1 MMEKLAEIK
10 DGTVFKSG
18 VTDRC
23 NLFLGYKKEDRST
36 DYELEKRRYLMKKL
50 KFDSYDGVCFLNG
63 LVFFAPVALLVR
75 TQAGVSEH
83 VFFLLQAL
91 LSGVIFLGEIPTG
104 FITDKIGY
112 RKSLILAQVLLL
124 GARSLLLAAFVS
136 RSLALFVVE
145 AVVEGIAACFTS
157 GTGSAY
163 LYNLYGENGYLV
175 KTAHAENFGI
185 AGFIIST
192 VAYAGIYKISGM
204 EGLLITTVVMDI
216 IAVVCS
222 FFLRSESSKTI
233 IADRKE
239 VQILAV
245 FKNKK
250 AFLFVISLAIFSI
263 AWLLINFF
271 YVVKLENC
279 GLPVEWMS
287 LIILSYSAVQMLAEP
302 ILGKLSDGKNGKSS
316 REKLPAVT
324 AATAGVAF
332 LLFGVVK
339 FRAAVLL
346 LMLILPL
353 LLNLPEYL
361 LMDLENQFVD
371 EAECGS
377 QRAATLSVLN
387 MGVNLVEILTL
398 SASAF
403 LTKIGIQWCFVF
415 VGCFLMAI
423 ALLFARIQK

>member
-1 MMEKLAEIK
+1 
-10 DGTVFKSG
+10 
-18 VTDRC
+18 
-23 NLFLGYKKEDRST
+23 
-36 DYELEKRRYLMKKL
+36 MKKL

-136 RSLALFVVE
+136 RSLVLFVVE

-163 LYNLYGENGYLV
+163 LYALYGENGYLV
-175 KTAHAENFGI
+175 KTAHAENFGT

-222 FFLRSESSKTI
+222 FFLRSESSKAV

-239 VQILAV
+239 VQILAI

-287 LIILSYSAVQMLAEP
+287 LIILSYSAVQMLSEP

-316 REKLPAVT
+316 RGKLPAVT

-339 FRAAVLL
+339 FRSAVLL

-361 LMDLENQFVD
+361 LMNLENQFVD

-415 VGCFLMAI
+415 VGCFLMVI

>member
-1 MMEKLAEIK
+1 
-10 DGTVFKSG
+10 
-18 VTDRC
+18 
-23 NLFLGYKKEDRST
+23 
-36 DYELEKRRYLMKKL
+36 MKKL

-83 VFFLLQAL
+83 IFFLLQAL

-112 RKSLILAQVLLL
+112 RKSLILAQVLLF

-163 LYNLYGENGYLV
+163 LYDLYGENGYLV
-175 KTAHAENFGI
+175 KTAHAENFGT

-222 FFLRSESSKTI
+222 FFLRSESSKTV

-271 YVVKLENC
+271 YVEKLENC

-302 ILGKLSDGKNGKSS
+302 ILGKLSDGKNGKSG

-361 LMDLENQFVD
+361 LMNLENQFVD

-415 VGCFLMAI
+415 VGCFLMVI

>member
-1 MMEKLAEIK
+1 
-10 DGTVFKSG
+10 
-18 VTDRC
+18 
-23 NLFLGYKKEDRST
+23 
-36 DYELEKRRYLMKKL
+36 MKKL

-63 LVFFAPVALLVR
+63 LVFFAPVALMVR

-136 RSLALFVVE
+136 RSLVLFVVE

-163 LYNLYGENGYLV
+163 LYALYGENGYLA
-175 KTAHAENFGI
+175 KTAHAGNFGT

-222 FFLRSESSKTI
+222 FFLRSESSKAV

-239 VQILAV
+239 VQILAI

-279 GLPVEWMS
+279 GLPVECMS

-302 ILGKLSDGKNGKSS
+302 ILEKLPVGKNGKSG
-316 REKLPAVT
+316 RKKLPAVT
-324 AATAGVAF
+324 AVTAGVAF
-332 LLFGVVK
+332 LLFGVIK

-371 EAECGS
+371 ETECGS

-423 ALLFARIQK
+423 AHLFARIQK

>member
-1 MMEKLAEIK
+1 
-10 DGTVFKSG
+10 
-18 VTDRC
+18 
-23 NLFLGYKKEDRST
+23 
-36 DYELEKRRYLMKKL
+36 MKKL

-83 VFFLLQAL
+83 IFFLLQAL

-112 RKSLILAQVLLL
+112 RKSLIWAQVLLL
-124 GARSLLLAAFVS
+124 GARSLLLAAFLS

-163 LYNLYGENGYLV
+163 LYALYGENGYLA
-175 KTAHAENFGI
+175 KTAHAGNFGT

-204 EGLLITTVVMDI
+204 EGLLITTVVTNI

-222 FFLRSESSKTI
+222 FFLRSESSKTV

-271 YVVKLENC
+271 YVEKLENC

-287 LIILSYSAVQMLAEP
+287 LIILIYSAVQMLAEP
-302 ILGKLSDGKNGKSS
+302 ILEKLSVGKNGKSG
-316 REKLPAVT
+316 RKKLLAVT
-324 AATAGVAF
+324 AVTAGVAF
-332 LLFGVVK
+332 LLFGVIK
-339 FRAAVLL
+339 LRAAVLL

-371 EAECGS
+371 ETECGS

-415 VGCFLMAI
+415 VGCFLMVI
-423 ALLFARIQK
+423 ALLFVRIQK

>member
-1 MMEKLAEIK
+1 
-10 DGTVFKSG
+10 
-18 VTDRC
+18 
-23 NLFLGYKKEDRST
+23 
-36 DYELEKRRYLMKKL
+36 MKKL
-50 KFDSYDGVCFLNG
+50 KFDSYDGVFFLNG

-83 VFFLLQAL
+83 IFFLLQAL

-136 RSLALFVVE
+136 RSLVLFVVE

-163 LYNLYGENGYLV
+163 LYALYGENGYLA
-175 KTAHAENFGI
+175 KTAHAGNFGT
-185 AGFIIST
+185 AGFIINT

-222 FFLRSESSKTI
+222 FFLRSESSKAV

-239 VQILAV
+239 VQILAI

-271 YVVKLENC
+271 YVEKLENC

-324 AATAGVAF
+324 AVTAGVAF
-332 LLFGVVK
+332 LLFGVIK

-371 EAECGS
+371 ETECGS

-423 ALLFARIQK
+423 AHLFARIQK

>member
-1 MMEKLAEIK
+1 
-10 DGTVFKSG
+10 
-18 VTDRC
+18 
-23 NLFLGYKKEDRST
+23 
-36 DYELEKRRYLMKKL
+36 MKKL

-83 VFFLLQAL
+83 IFFLLQAL

-136 RSLALFVVE
+136 RSLVLFVVE

-163 LYNLYGENGYLV
+163 LYALYGENGYLA
-175 KTAHAENFGI
+175 KTAHAGNFGT

-204 EGLLITTVVMDI
+204 EGLLITTVVMDV

-271 YVVKLENC
+271 YVEKLENC

-302 ILGKLSDGKNGKSS
+302 ILGKLSDGKNGKSG

-324 AATAGVAF
+324 AAAAGVAF

-361 LMDLENQFVD
+361 LMNLENQFVD
-371 EAECGS
+371 EAEFGS

>member
-1 MMEKLAEIK
+1 
-10 DGTVFKSG
+10 
-18 VTDRC
+18 
-23 NLFLGYKKEDRST
+23 
-36 DYELEKRRYLMKKL
+36 MKKL

-136 RSLALFVVE
+136 RSLVLFVVE

-163 LYNLYGENGYLV
+163 LYALYGENGYLV
-175 KTAHAENFGI
+175 KTAHAENFGT

-192 VAYAGIYKISGM
+192 VAYAGIYKISG
-204 EGLLITTVVMDI
+204 MDI

-239 VQILAV
+239 VQILAI

-287 LIILSYSAVQMLAEP
+287 LIILIYSAVQMLAEP
-302 ILGKLSDGKNGKSS
+302 ILGKLSDGKNGKSG
-316 REKLPAVT
+316 RGKLPAVT

-339 FRAAVLL
+339 FRSAVLL

-361 LMDLENQFVD
+361 LMNLENQFVD

-415 VGCFLMAI
+415 VGCFLMVI

>member
-1 MMEKLAEIK
+1 
-10 DGTVFKSG
+10 
-18 VTDRC
+18 
-23 NLFLGYKKEDRST
+23 
-36 DYELEKRRYLMKKL
+36 MKKL

-145 AVVEGIAACFTS
+145 AVVEGTAACFTS
-157 GTGSAY
+157 GTGSTY
-163 LYNLYGENGYLV
+163 LYDLYGENGYLV
-175 KTAHAENFGI
+175 KTAHAENFGT

-239 VQILAV
+239 MRLQADIRQQENSGDTMQKKQEKDSIRQILAV

-279 GLPVEWMS
+279 SLPVEWMS

-302 ILGKLSDGKNGKSS
+302 ILGKNGKFS

-324 AATAGVAF
+324 ATTAGVAF

-361 LMDLENQFVD
+361 LMNLENQFVD

>member
-1 MMEKLAEIK
+1 
-10 DGTVFKSG
+10 
-18 VTDRC
+18 
-23 NLFLGYKKEDRST
+23 
-36 DYELEKRRYLMKKL
+36 MKKL

-83 VFFLLQAL
+83 IFFLLQAL

-157 GTGSAY
+157 GTGSVY
-163 LYNLYGENGYLV
+163 LYALYGENGYLA
-175 KTAHAENFGI
+175 KTAHAGNFGT

-216 IAVVCS
+216 IAVVLS
-222 FFLRSESSKTI
+222 FYLRSESSKTI

-271 YVVKLENC
+271 YVEKLENC

-302 ILGKLSDGKNGKSS
+302 ILGKLSDGKNGKSG
-316 REKLPAVT
+316 RKKLPAVT

-361 LMDLENQFVD
+361 LMNLENQFVD

>member
-1 MMEKLAEIK
+1 
-10 DGTVFKSG
+10 
-18 VTDRC
+18 
-23 NLFLGYKKEDRST
+23 
-36 DYELEKRRYLMKKL
+36 MKKL

-83 VFFLLQAL
+83 IFFLLQAL

-112 RKSLILAQVLLL
+112 RKSLIWAQVLLF

-145 AVVEGIAACFTS
+145 AVVEGIAVCFTS

-163 LYNLYGENGYLV
+163 LYDLYGENGYLV
-175 KTAHAENFGI
+175 KTAHAENFGT

-239 VQILAV
+239 VQILAIL
-245 FKNKK
+245 KNKK

-302 ILGKLSDGKNGKSS
+302 ILGKLSDGKKGKSG
-316 REKLPAVT
+316 RGKLPAVT

-361 LMDLENQFVD
+361 LMNLENQFVD

>member
-1 MMEKLAEIK
+1 
-10 DGTVFKSG
+10 
-18 VTDRC
+18 
-23 NLFLGYKKEDRST
+23 
-36 DYELEKRRYLMKKL
+36 MKKL

-145 AVVEGIAACFTS
+145 AVVEGTATCFTS

-163 LYNLYGENGYLV
+163 LYALYGENGYLA
-175 KTAHAENFGI
+175 KTAHAGNFGT

-204 EGLLITTVVMDI
+204 EGLLITTVVMNI

-222 FFLRSESSKTI
+222 FYLRSESSKTV

-271 YVVKLENC
+271 YVEKLENC

-324 AATAGVAF
+324 AAAAGVAF

-361 LMDLENQFVD
+361 LMNLENQFVD

>member
-1 MMEKLAEIK
+1 
-10 DGTVFKSG
+10 
-18 VTDRC
+18 
-23 NLFLGYKKEDRST
+23 
-36 DYELEKRRYLMKKL
+36 MKKL

-83 VFFLLQAL
+83 IFFLLQAL

-163 LYNLYGENGYLV
+163 LYALYGENGYLA
-175 KTAHAENFGI
+175 KTAHAGNFGT

-204 EGLLITTVVMDI
+204 EGLLIITVVMDV

-316 REKLPAVT
+316 RGKLPAVT

>member
-1 MMEKLAEIK
+1 
-10 DGTVFKSG
+10 
-18 VTDRC
+18 
-23 NLFLGYKKEDRST
+23 
-36 DYELEKRRYLMKKL
+36 MKKL

-83 VFFLLQAL
+83 IFFLLQAL

-136 RSLALFVVE
+136 RSLVLFVVE

-163 LYNLYGENGYLV
+163 LYALYGENGYLA
-175 KTAHAENFGI
+175 KTAHAGNFGT

-204 EGLLITTVVMDI
+204 EGLLITTVVMDV

-222 FFLRSESSKTI
+222 FYLRSESSKTV

-271 YVVKLENC
+271 YVEKLENC

-339 FRAAVLL
+339 FRSAVLL

>member
-1 MMEKLAEIK
+1 
-10 DGTVFKSG
+10 
-18 VTDRC
+18 
-23 NLFLGYKKEDRST
+23 
-36 DYELEKRRYLMKKL
+36 MKKI

-83 VFFLLQAL
+83 IFFLLQAL

-163 LYNLYGENGYLV
+163 LYDLYGENGYLV
-175 KTAHAENFGI
+175 KTAHAENFGT

-216 IAVVCS
+216 IAVVCA
-222 FFLRSESSKTI
+222 FFLRSESSKAV

-239 VQILAV
+239 VQILAI

-271 YVVKLENC
+271 YVEKLENC

-287 LIILSYSAVQMLAEP
+287 LIILNYSAVQMLAEP
-302 ILGKLSDGKNGKSS
+302 ILGKLSDGKNGKSG

-324 AATAGVAF
+324 AAAAGVAF

-415 VGCFLMAI
+415 VGCFLMVI
-423 ALLFARIQK
+423 AHLFARIQK

>member
-1 MMEKLAEIK
+1 
-10 DGTVFKSG
+10 
-18 VTDRC
+18 
-23 NLFLGYKKEDRST
+23 
-36 DYELEKRRYLMKKL
+36 MKKI

-83 VFFLLQAL
+83 IFFLLQAL

-136 RSLALFVVE
+136 RSLVLFVVE

-163 LYNLYGENGYLV
+163 LYALYGENGYLA
-175 KTAHAENFGI
+175 KTAHAGNFGT

-222 FFLRSESSKTI
+222 FFLRSESSKAV

-239 VQILAV
+239 VQILAI

-302 ILGKLSDGKNGKSS
+302 ILEKLSDGKNGKSS

-324 AATAGVAF
+324 ATTAGVAF
-332 LLFGVVK
+332 LLLGVVK

>member
-1 MMEKLAEIK
+1 
-10 DGTVFKSG
+10 
-18 VTDRC
+18 
-23 NLFLGYKKEDRST
+23 
-36 DYELEKRRYLMKKL
+36 MKKL

-145 AVVEGIAACFTS
+145 AVVEGTATCFTS

-163 LYNLYGENGYLV
+163 LYDLYGENGYLV
-175 KTAHAENFGI
+175 KTAHAENFGT

-222 FFLRSESSKTI
+222 FFLRSESSKAV

-239 VQILAV
+239 VQILAI

-271 YVVKLENC
+271 YVEKLENC

-361 LMDLENQFVD
+361 LMNLENQFVD

-415 VGCFLMAI
+415 VGCFLMVI

>member
-1 MMEKLAEIK
+1 
-10 DGTVFKSG
+10 
-18 VTDRC
+18 
-23 NLFLGYKKEDRST
+23 
-36 DYELEKRRYLMKKL
+36 MKKL

-83 VFFLLQAL
+83 IFFLLQAL

-136 RSLALFVVE
+136 RSLVLFVVE

-163 LYNLYGENGYLV
+163 LYALYGENGYLA
-175 KTAHAENFGI
+175 KTAHAGNFGT

-222 FFLRSESSKTI
+222 FFLRSESSKAV

-239 VQILAV
+239 VQILAI

-302 ILGKLSDGKNGKSS
+302 ILEKLPVGKNGKSG
-316 REKLPAVT
+316 RKKLSAVT
-324 AATAGVAF
+324 AVTAGVAF
-332 LLFGVVK
+332 LLFGVIK

-371 EAECGS
+371 ETECGS

>member
-1 MMEKLAEIK
+1 
-10 DGTVFKSG
+10 
-18 VTDRC
+18 
-23 NLFLGYKKEDRST
+23 
-36 DYELEKRRYLMKKL
+36 MKKL

-136 RSLALFVVE
+136 RSLVLFVVE

-163 LYNLYGENGYLV
+163 LYALYGENGYLA
-175 KTAHAENFGI
+175 KTAHAGNFGT

-204 EGLLITTVVMDI
+204 EGLLITTVVMDV

-222 FFLRSESSKTI
+222 FYLRSESSKTI

-245 FKNKK
+245 FKTKK

-302 ILGKLSDGKNGKSS
+302 ILEKLSVGKNGKSG
-316 REKLPAVT
+316 RKKLPAVT
-324 AATAGVAF
+324 AVTAGVAF

-371 EAECGS
+371 ETECGG

-415 VGCFLMAI
+415 VGCFLMVI
-423 ALLFARIQK
+423 ALLFVRIQK

>member
-1 MMEKLAEIK
+1 
-10 DGTVFKSG
+10 
-18 VTDRC
+18 
-23 NLFLGYKKEDRST
+23 
-36 DYELEKRRYLMKKL
+36 MKKL

-145 AVVEGIAACFTS
+145 AVVEGTAACFTS

-163 LYNLYGENGYLV
+163 LYDLYGENGYLV
-175 KTAHAENFGI
+175 KTAHAENFGT

-204 EGLLITTVVMDI
+204 EGLLITTVVMNI

-222 FFLRSESSKTI
+222 FFLRSESSKTV

-271 YVVKLENC
+271 YVEKLENC

-302 ILGKLSDGKNGKSS
+302 ILGKLSDGKNGKSG
-316 REKLPAVT
+316 RKKLPAVT

-361 LMDLENQFVD
+361 LMNLENQFVD

>member
-1 MMEKLAEIK
+1 
-10 DGTVFKSG
+10 
-18 VTDRC
+18 
-23 NLFLGYKKEDRST
+23 
-36 DYELEKRRYLMKKL
+36 MKKL

-83 VFFLLQAL
+83 IFFLLQAL
-91 LSGVIFLGEIPTG
+91 LSGVISLGEIPTG

-112 RKSLILAQVLLL
+112 RKSLILAQVLLF

-163 LYNLYGENGYLV
+163 LYALYGENGYLA
-175 KTAHAENFGI
+175 KTAHAGNFGTS
-185 AGFIIST
+185 GFIIST

-204 EGLLITTVVMDI
+204 EGLLITTVVTNI

-222 FFLRSESSKTI
+222 FFLRSENSKTVT
-233 IADRKE
+233 ADRKE

-271 YVVKLENC
+271 YVEKLENC

-415 VGCFLMAI
+415 VGCFLMVI
-423 ALLFARIQK
+423 AHLFARIQK

>member
-1 MMEKLAEIK
+1 
-10 DGTVFKSG
+10 
-18 VTDRC
+18 
-23 NLFLGYKKEDRST
+23 
-36 DYELEKRRYLMKKL
+36 MKKL

-83 VFFLLQAL
+83 IFFLLQAL

-112 RKSLILAQVLLL
+112 RKSLIWAQVLLF

-163 LYNLYGENGYLV
+163 LYALYGENGYLA
-175 KTAHAENFGI
+175 KTAHAGNFGT

-222 FFLRSESSKTI
+222 FFLRSESSKAV

-239 VQILAV
+239 VQILAI

-316 REKLPAVT
+316 RGKLPAVT

>member
-1 MMEKLAEIK
+1 
-10 DGTVFKSG
+10 
-18 VTDRC
+18 
-23 NLFLGYKKEDRST
+23 
-36 DYELEKRRYLMKKL
+36 MKKL

-136 RSLALFVVE
+136 RSLVLFVVE

-163 LYNLYGENGYLV
+163 LYALYGENGYLV
-175 KTAHAENFGI
+175 KTAHAENFGT

-222 FFLRSESSKTI
+222 FFLRSESSKAV

-239 VQILAV
+239 VQILAI

-287 LIILSYSAVQMLAEP
+287 LIILIYSAVQMLAEP

-316 REKLPAVT
+316 RGKLPAVT

-361 LMDLENQFVD
+361 LMNLENQFVD
-371 EAECGS
+371 ETECGS

-423 ALLFARIQK
+423 AHLFARIQK

>member
-1 MMEKLAEIK
+1 
-10 DGTVFKSG
+10 
-18 VTDRC
+18 
-23 NLFLGYKKEDRST
+23 
-36 DYELEKRRYLMKKL
+36 MKKL

-83 VFFLLQAL
+83 VFFILQAL

-136 RSLALFVVE
+136 RSLVLFVVE
-145 AVVEGIAACFTS
+145 AVVEGIAVCFTS

-163 LYNLYGENGYLV
+163 LYALYGENGYLA
-175 KTAHAENFGI
+175 KTAHAGNFGT

-239 VQILAV
+239 VQILAI

-271 YVVKLENC
+271 YVEKLENC

-302 ILGKLSDGKNGKSS
+302 ILGKLSDGKNGKSG

-324 AATAGVAF
+324 AAAAGVAF

>member
-1 MMEKLAEIK
+1 
-10 DGTVFKSG
+10 
-18 VTDRC
+18 
-23 NLFLGYKKEDRST
+23 
-36 DYELEKRRYLMKKL
+36 MKKL

-83 VFFLLQAL
+83 VFFILQAL

-112 RKSLILAQVLLL
+112 RKSLILAQVLLF

-204 EGLLITTVVMDI
+204 EGLLITTVVMDV

-222 FFLRSESSKTI
+222 FYLRSESSKTI

-239 VQILAV
+239 VQILAI

-302 ILGKLSDGKNGKSS
+302 ILGKLSDGKNEKSG
-316 REKLPAVT
+316 REKLPTVT
-324 AATAGVAF
+324 AFIAGVAF

-361 LMDLENQFVD
+361 LMNLENQFVD
-371 EAECGS
+371 ETECGS

>member
-1 MMEKLAEIK
+1 
-10 DGTVFKSG
+10 
-18 VTDRC
+18 
-23 NLFLGYKKEDRST
+23 
-36 DYELEKRRYLMKKL
+36 MKKI

-145 AVVEGIAACFTS
+145 AVVEGTATCFTS

-163 LYNLYGENGYLV
+163 LYDLYGENGYLV
-175 KTAHAENFGI
+175 KTAHAENFGT

-222 FFLRSESSKTI
+222 FFLRSESSKAV

-239 VQILAV
+239 VQILAI

-361 LMDLENQFVD
+361 LMNLENQFVD

>member
-1 MMEKLAEIK
+1 
-10 DGTVFKSG
+10 
-18 VTDRC
+18 
-23 NLFLGYKKEDRST
+23 
-36 DYELEKRRYLMKKL
+36 MKKL

-63 LVFFAPVALLVR
+63 LVFFAPVVLLVR

-136 RSLALFVVE
+136 RSLVLFVVE
-145 AVVEGIAACFTS
+145 AVVEGIAACFTF

-163 LYNLYGENGYLV
+163 LYALYGENGYLA
-175 KTAHAENFGI
+175 KTAHAGNFGT

-204 EGLLITTVVMDI
+204 EGLLITTVVMDV

-222 FFLRSESSKTI
+222 FYLRSESSKTI

-324 AATAGVAF
+324 ATTAGVAF

-361 LMDLENQFVD
+361 LMNLENQFVD

>member
-1 MMEKLAEIK
+1 
-10 DGTVFKSG
+10 
-18 VTDRC
+18 
-23 NLFLGYKKEDRST
+23 
-36 DYELEKRRYLMKKL
+36 MKKL

-83 VFFLLQAL
+83 IFFLLQAL

-112 RKSLILAQVLLL
+112 RKSLIWAQVLLF

-145 AVVEGIAACFTS
+145 AVVEGTATCFTS

-163 LYNLYGENGYLV
+163 LYDLYGENGYLA
-175 KTAHAENFGI
+175 KTAHAGNFGT

-222 FFLRSESSKTI
+222 FFLRSESSKTV

-271 YVVKLENC
+271 YVEKLENC

-302 ILGKLSDGKNGKSS
+302 ILGKLSDGKNVKSG
-316 REKLPAVT
+316 RGKLPAVT

-361 LMDLENQFVD
+361 LMNLENQFVD

-415 VGCFLMAI
+415 VGCFLMVI

>member
-1 MMEKLAEIK
+1 
-10 DGTVFKSG
+10 
-18 VTDRC
+18 
-23 NLFLGYKKEDRST
+23 
-36 DYELEKRRYLMKKL
+36 MKKL

-136 RSLALFVVE
+136 RSLVLFVVE

-163 LYNLYGENGYLV
+163 LYALYGENGYLA
-175 KTAHAENFGI
+175 KTAHAGNFGT

-204 EGLLITTVVMDI
+204 EGLLITTVVMNI

-222 FFLRSESSKTI
+222 FYLRSESSKTV

-271 YVVKLENC
+271 YVEKLENC

-302 ILGKLSDGKNGKSS
+302 ILGKLSDGKNGKSGK
-316 REKLPAVT
+316 EKLPTVT

-361 LMDLENQFVD
+361 LMNLENQFVD

-415 VGCFLMAI
+415 VGCFLMVI

>member
-1 MMEKLAEIK
+1 
-10 DGTVFKSG
+10 
-18 VTDRC
+18 
-23 NLFLGYKKEDRST
+23 
-36 DYELEKRRYLMKKL
+36 MKKL

-83 VFFLLQAL
+83 IFFLLQAL

-112 RKSLILAQVLLL
+112 RKSLIWAQVLLF

-136 RSLALFVVE
+136 RSLVLFVVE

-163 LYNLYGENGYLV
+163 LYALYGENGYLA
-175 KTAHAENFGI
+175 KTAHAGNFGT

-204 EGLLITTVVMDI
+204 EGLLIITVVMDV

-222 FFLRSESSKTI
+222 FYLRSESSKTI

-271 YVVKLENC
+271 YVEKLENC

-302 ILGKLSDGKNGKSS
+302 ILGKLSDGKNVKSG
-316 REKLPAVT
+316 RGKLPAVT

-339 FRAAVLL
+339 FRAAVLI

-415 VGCFLMAI
+415 VGCFLMVI

>member
-1 MMEKLAEIK
+1 
-10 DGTVFKSG
+10 
-18 VTDRC
+18 
-23 NLFLGYKKEDRST
+23 
-36 DYELEKRRYLMKKL
+36 MKKL

-83 VFFLLQAL
+83 IFFLLQAL

-112 RKSLILAQVLLL
+112 RKSLILAQVLLF

-163 LYNLYGENGYLV
+163 LYNLYGENGYLA
-175 KTAHAENFGI
+175 KTAHAGNFGT

-302 ILGKLSDGKNGKSS
+302 ILGKLSDGKNGKSG

-361 LMDLENQFVD
+361 LMNLENQFVD

>member
-1 MMEKLAEIK
+1 
-10 DGTVFKSG
+10 
-18 VTDRC
+18 
-23 NLFLGYKKEDRST
+23 
-36 DYELEKRRYLMKKL
+36 MKKL

-136 RSLALFVVE
+136 RSLVLFVVE

-163 LYNLYGENGYLV
+163 LYALYGENGYLA
-175 KTAHAENFGI
+175 KTAHAGNFGT

-222 FFLRSESSKTI
+222 FFLRSESSKTV

-271 YVVKLENC
+271 YVEKLENC

-287 LIILSYSAVQMLAEP
+287 LIILIYSAVQMLAEP
-302 ILGKLSDGKNGKSS
+302 ILEKLSDGKNGKSG
-316 REKLPAVT
+316 RKKLPAVT
-324 AATAGVAF
+324 AVTAGVAF
-332 LLFGVVK
+332 LLFGVIK

-371 EAECGS
+371 ETECGS

>member
-1 MMEKLAEIK
+1 
-10 DGTVFKSG
+10 
-18 VTDRC
+18 
-23 NLFLGYKKEDRST
+23 
-36 DYELEKRRYLMKKL
+36 MKKL

-136 RSLALFVVE
+136 RSLVLFVVE

-163 LYNLYGENGYLV
+163 LYALYGENGYLA
-175 KTAHAENFGI
+175 KTAHAGNFGT

-204 EGLLITTVVMDI
+204 EGLLITTVVMDV

-222 FFLRSESSKTI
+222 FYLRSESSKTI

-324 AATAGVAF
+324 AAAAGVAF

-361 LMDLENQFVD
+361 LMNLENQFVD

-415 VGCFLMAI
+415 VGCFLMVI

>member
-1 MMEKLAEIK
+1 
-10 DGTVFKSG
+10 
-18 VTDRC
+18 
-23 NLFLGYKKEDRST
+23 
-36 DYELEKRRYLMKKL
+36 MKKL

-136 RSLALFVVE
+136 RSLVLFVVE
-145 AVVEGIAACFTS
+145 AVVEGIAACFIS

-163 LYNLYGENGYLV
+163 LYALYGENGYLA
-175 KTAHAENFGI
+175 KTAHAGNFGT

-204 EGLLITTVVMDI
+204 EGLLITTVVMNI

-222 FFLRSESSKTI
+222 FFLRSESSKTV

-302 ILGKLSDGKNGKSS
+302 ILGKLSDGKNGKSG
-316 REKLPAVT
+316 RKKLPAVT
-324 AATAGVAF
+324 AVTAGVAF
-332 LLFGVVK
+332 LLFGVIK

-371 EAECGS
+371 ETECGS

-387 MGVNLVEILTL
+387 MGVNLVENLTL

>member
-1 MMEKLAEIK
+1 
-10 DGTVFKSG
+10 
-18 VTDRC
+18 
-23 NLFLGYKKEDRST
+23 
-36 DYELEKRRYLMKKL
+36 MKKL

-83 VFFLLQAL
+83 VFFILQAL

-136 RSLALFVVE
+136 RSLVLFVVE

-163 LYNLYGENGYLV
+163 LYALYGENGYLA
-175 KTAHAENFGI
+175 KTAHAGNFGT

-204 EGLLITTVVMDI
+204 EGLLITTVVMDV

-271 YVVKLENC
+271 YVEKLENC
-279 GLPVEWMS
+279 GFPVEWMS
-287 LIILSYSAVQMLAEP
+287 LIILIYSAVQMLAEP
-302 ILGKLSDGKNGKSS
+302 ILGKLSDGKNGKSG
-316 REKLPAVT
+316 RGKLPAVT

-339 FRAAVLL
+339 FRSAVLL

-361 LMDLENQFVD
+361 LMNLENQFVD

>member
-1 MMEKLAEIK
+1 MAQFLNQ
-10 DGTVFKSG
+10 

-83 VFFLLQAL
+83 IFFLLQAL

-112 RKSLILAQVLLL
+112 RKSLIWAQVLLF

-163 LYNLYGENGYLV
+163 LYALYGENGYLA
-175 KTAHAENFGI
+175 KTAHAGNFGT

-204 EGLLITTVVMDI
+204 EGLLITTVVMDV

-222 FFLRSESSKTI
+222 FYLRSESSKTV

-271 YVVKLENC
+271 YVEKLENC

-302 ILGKLSDGKNGKSS
+302 ILGKLSDGKNGKSG
-316 REKLPAVT
+316 RGKLPAVT

-339 FRAAVLL
+339 FRSAVLL

>member
-1 MMEKLAEIK
+1 
-10 DGTVFKSG
+10 
-18 VTDRC
+18 
-23 NLFLGYKKEDRST
+23 
-36 DYELEKRRYLMKKL
+36 MKKL

-145 AVVEGIAACFTS
+145 AVVEGTATCFTS

-163 LYNLYGENGYLV
+163 LYDLYGENGYLV
-175 KTAHAENFGI
+175 KTAHAENFGT

-204 EGLLITTVVMDI
+204 EGLLITTVVMDV

-222 FFLRSESSKTI
+222 FYLRSESSKTI

-271 YVVKLENC
+271 YVEKLENC

-302 ILGKLSDGKNGKSS
+302 ILGKLSDEKNGKSG
-316 REKLPAVT
+316 RGKLPAVT

-415 VGCFLMAI
+415 VGCFLMVI

>member
-1 MMEKLAEIK
+1 
-10 DGTVFKSG
+10 
-18 VTDRC
+18 
-23 NLFLGYKKEDRST
+23 
-36 DYELEKRRYLMKKL
+36 MKKL

-83 VFFLLQAL
+83 IFFLLQAL

-112 RKSLILAQVLLL
+112 RKSLIWAQVLLF

-145 AVVEGIAACFTS
+145 AVVEGTATCFTS

-163 LYNLYGENGYLV
+163 LYDLYGENGYLA
-175 KTAHAENFGI
+175 KTAHAGNFGT

-222 FFLRSESSKTI
+222 FFLRSESSKTV

-239 VQILAV
+239 VQILAI

-271 YVVKLENC
+271 YVEKLENC

-302 ILGKLSDGKNGKSS
+302 ILGKLSDGKNGKSG

-324 AATAGVAF
+324 AAAAGVAF

-415 VGCFLMAI
+415 VGCFLMVI
-423 ALLFARIQK
+423 AHLFARIQK

>member
-1 MMEKLAEIK
+1 MEKY
-10 DGTVFKSG
+10 
-18 VTDRC
+18 
-23 NLFLGYKKEDRST
+23 YKKWF
-36 DYELEKRRYLMKKL
+36 KI
-50 KFDSYDGVCFLNG
+50 LN
-63 LVFFAPVALLVR
+63 
-75 TQAGVSEH
+75 
-83 VFFLLQAL
+83 
-91 LSGVIFLGEIPTG
+91 IP
-104 FITDKIGY
+104 
-112 RKSLILAQVLLL
+112 
-124 GARSLLLAAFVS
+124 AAI
-136 RSLALFVVE
+136 LFVVVILAPFIMGVAYSFTAWRGSYFKGSE
-145 AVVEGIAACFTS
+145 HWYGALVGFKNYIKVFHSQKFITSFIYTIKFTIVAVVVKNIVS
-157 GTGSAY
+157 LGT
-163 LYNLYGENGYLV
+163 
-175 KTAHAENFGI
+175 

-222 FFLRSESSKTI
+222 FFLRSESSKAV

-239 VQILAV
+239 VQILAI

-271 YVVKLENC
+271 YVEKLENC

-287 LIILSYSAVQMLAEP
+287 LIILNYSAVQMLAEP
-302 ILGKLSDGKNGKSS
+302 ILGKLSDGKNGKSG

-324 AATAGVAF
+324 AVTAGVAF
-332 LLFGVVK
+332 LLFGVIK

-415 VGCFLMAI
+415 VGCFLMVI
-423 ALLFARIQK
+423 AHLFARIQK

>member
-1 MMEKLAEIK
+1 
-10 DGTVFKSG
+10 
-18 VTDRC
+18 
-23 NLFLGYKKEDRST
+23 
-36 DYELEKRRYLMKKL
+36 MKKL

-83 VFFLLQAL
+83 IFFLLQAL

-112 RKSLILAQVLLL
+112 RKSLILAQVLLF

-163 LYNLYGENGYLV
+163 LYDLYGENGYLV
-175 KTAHAENFGI
+175 KTAHAENFGT

-204 EGLLITTVVMDI
+204 EGLLIITVVMDI

-222 FFLRSESSKTI
+222 FFLRSESSKTV

-271 YVVKLENC
+271 YVEKLENC

-287 LIILSYSAVQMLAEP
+287 LIILSYSAVQMLEEP
-302 ILGKLSDGKNGKSS
+302 ILGKLSDGKNEKSG
-316 REKLPAVT
+316 REKLPTVT
-324 AATAGVAF
+324 ASIAGVAF

-415 VGCFLMAI
+415 VGCFLMVI
-423 ALLFARIQK
+423 AHLFARIQK

>member
-1 MMEKLAEIK
+1 
-10 DGTVFKSG
+10 
-18 VTDRC
+18 
-23 NLFLGYKKEDRST
+23 
-36 DYELEKRRYLMKKL
+36 MKKL

-83 VFFLLQAL
+83 VFFILQAL

-136 RSLALFVVE
+136 RSLVLFVVE

-163 LYNLYGENGYLV
+163 LYALYGENGYLA
-175 KTAHAENFGI
+175 KTAHAGNFGT

-239 VQILAV
+239 VQILAI

-271 YVVKLENC
+271 YVEKLENC

-302 ILGKLSDGKNGKSS
+302 ILEKLSVGKNGKSG
-316 REKLPAVT
+316 RKKLPAVT
-324 AATAGVAF
+324 AVTAGVAF
-332 LLFGVVK
+332 LLFGVIK

-377 QRAATLSVLN
+377 QRAAMLSVLN